1 MLLRAPA
8 SRPGPVVAVIAMVV
22 LALIDLAAAYAT
34 KEAVTRRSPAWAA
47 GGVVLFVLLFFV
59 YASSLQYAE
68 LALVTLGWVVV
79 LQVGVL
85 LLDRF
90 RYGNA
95 LSADKWVAVAVILA
109 AQAYL
114 LMPRPRSP
122 PPSPSASPSGSTPGV
137 GPGPVLRRELRPT
150 RRRDP
155 PRRVGRPG
163 RWRHG

>member
-8 SRPGPVVAVIAMVV
+8 SWPTALVAAVAMLLLAVV
-22 LALIDLAAAYAT
+22 DLGAAYAT
-34 KEAVTRRSPAWAA
+34 KEAVVRRSLPWAVA
-47 GGVVLFVLLFFV
+47 GVALFVLLFYV

-68 LALVTLGWVVV
+68 LALVTLGWVVA

-85 LLDRF
+85 LLDQF

-114 LMPRPRSP
+114 LLAS
-122 PPSPSASPSGSTPGV
+122 SEASASVAAATC
-137 GPGPVLRRELRPT
+137 R
-150 RRRDP
+150 
-155 PRRVGRPG
+155 GRPG
-163 RWRHG
+163 GQPS

>member
-8 SRPGPVVAVIAMVV
+8 SWPTPVVATVAMLLLGVV
-22 LALIDLAAAYAT
+22 DLAGAYAT
-34 KEAVTRRSPAWAA
+34 KEAVVRRSLPWAVA
-47 GGVVLFVLLFFV
+47 GIALFVLLFYV

-68 LALVTLGWVVV
+68 LALVTLGWVVA

-85 LLDRF
+85 LLDQF

-114 LMPRPRSP
+114 LL
-122 PPSPSASPSGSTPGV
+122 ASSEGAAAPA
-137 GPGPVLRRELRPT
+137 
-150 RRRDP
+150 
-155 PRRVGRPG
+155 
-163 RWRHG
+163 

>member
-8 SRPGPVVAVIAMVV
+8 SWPTPVVAAVAMLLLAVV
-22 LALIDLAAAYAT
+22 DLAGAYAT
-34 KEAVTRRSPAWAA
+34 KEAVVRRSLPWAVA
-47 GGVVLFVLLFFV
+47 GVALFVLLFYV

-68 LALVTLGWVVV
+68 LALVTLGWVVA

-85 LLDRF
+85 LLDQF

-114 LMPRPRSP
+114 LLAS
-122 PPSPSASPSGSTPGV
+122 SEASAAPAT
-137 GPGPVLRRELRPT
+137 
-150 RRRDP
+150 
-155 PRRVGRPG
+155 
-163 RWRHG
+163 

>member
-1 MLLRAPA
+1 MLLRAPGSWPTA
-8 SRPGPVVAVIAMVV
+8 VVAAVAMLL
-22 LALIDLAAAYAT
+22 LAAVDLAGAYAT
-34 KEAVTRRSPAWAA
+34 KEAVVRRSLPWAVT
-47 GGVVLFVLLFFV
+47 GVGLFVLLFYV

-85 LLDRF
+85 VLDHF

-114 LMPRPRSP
+114 LL
-122 PPSPSASPSGSTPGV
+122 ASSDALVPAA
-137 GPGPVLRRELRPT
+137 
-150 RRRDP
+150 
-155 PRRVGRPG
+155 
-163 RWRHG
+163 

>member
-8 SRPGPVVAVIAMVV
+8 SWPTPVVAAVAMLL
-22 LALIDLAAAYAT
+22 LAAVDLAGAYVA
-34 KEAVTRRSPAWAA
+34 KEAVVRRSLPWAVA
-47 GGVVLFVLLFFV
+47 GIALFVLLFYV

-85 LLDRF
+85 VLDHV

-114 LMPRPRSP
+114 LLAS
-122 PPSPSASPSGSTPGV
+122 SAAA
-137 GPGPVLRRELRPT
+137 PVAAT
-150 RRRDP
+150 T
-155 PRRVGRPG
+155 
-163 RWRHG
+163 

>member
-8 SRPGPVVAVIAMVV
+8 SWSTPVVAAVAMLL
-22 LALIDLAAAYAT
+22 LAAVDLAGAYAA
-34 KEAVTRRSPAWAA
+34 KEAVVRRSLPWGVA
-47 GGVVLFVLLFFV
+47 GIALFVLLFYV

-85 LLDRF
+85 LLDHL
-90 RYGNA
+90 RYGSV

-114 LMPRPRSP
+114 LLAS
-122 PPSPSASPSGSTPGV
+122 SQSA
-137 GPGPVLRRELRPT
+137 PVPAT
-150 RRRDP
+150 
-155 PRRVGRPG
+155 
-163 RWRHG
+163 